1 MKVRDRIFVITDL
14 FMGACWADDEFNEDE
29 QKAVRRLLASLM
41 VVDTLPPHIEDRIAS
56 FDPLSFD
63 LEAAAKDFEADPP
76 MAKRRLLELVG
87 KMVDADGVVDMQED
101 EYLRRLAGLLDMEY
115 ADYSDLVL
123 DFEVEELRET
133 FEQLRSAPPP
143 LVTNDGRTSRPP
155 PPPLVAV
162 PTMPNDLAGGVS
174 LEPPSAPGGLET
186 DD

>member
-14 FMGACWADDEFNEDE
+14 FMGACWADDEFSEDE
-29 QKAVRRLLASLM
+29 QKTVRRLLADLM
-41 VVDTLPPHIEDRIAS
+41 VVDALPPHIEDRITS
-56 FDPLSFD
+56 FDPLAFD

-101 EYLRRLAGLLDMEY
+101 EYLRRLAGLLDMAY

-155 PPPLVAV
+155 PPPLVAGV
-162 PTMPNDLAGGVS
+162 TAMPNELPRGVS
-174 LEPPSAPGGLET
+174 LEPPVVPSV
-186 DD
+186 DDDA